1 MIIAISNSAIVYRY
15 YFGWIVPV
23 FFSFP
28 LLQLK
33 VVELVCFLILQQD
46 PTRALRMTTRRT
58 LLEVWRYLCPSIFL
72 AINSS
77 QKEKRK
83 KSTYWKKWE
92 VLVSVSFSSLFS
104 LLKLLSIRSITIFI
118 APISSWI
125 PCVSIFRLQQ
135 QWGCSSEFL
144 ISRHQTSINLLLSLF
159 SYLS

>member
-83 KSTYWKKWE
+83 KSTY
-92 VLVSVSFSSLFS
+92 
-104 LLKLLSIRSITIFI
+104 
-118 APISSWI
+118 
-125 PCVSIFRLQQ
+125 
-135 QWGCSSEFL
+135 
-144 ISRHQTSINLLLSLF
+144 
-159 SYLS
+159 